1 MRLHRIYSAAA
12 ITPDSDMDLTPDA
25 ARHVA
30 QVLRLRAND
39 QLILFDG
46 SGTEYDCTLTG
57 VVRSR
62 ASVNVGKS
70 RSPNT
75 ESPIDITLWHGL
87 CRGTRMD
94 TVVQKATELG
104 AKRIQPMVTSR
115 SVVKLDAG
123 RAAKRLEHWQKVAI
137 SAAEQSGRCVIPEVL
152 HPVKFTEL
160 LSKFTGSGTKIIFD
174 PGGTK
179 LLIGLVQ
186 EEKSI
191 VLCTGPEGGFTED
204 ELQLAESVGFNKVA
218 MGPRILRTETAP
230 VVALS
235 LTQHIAGDLRLAD

>member
-30 QVLRLRAND
+30 QVLRLRVND
-39 QLILFDG
+39 QLVLFDG
-46 SGTEYDCTLTG
+46 SGTEYDCTLTE
-57 VVRSR
+57 VIRSR
-62 ASVNVGKS
+62 ASVNVGKG

-115 SVVKLDAG
+115 SVVKLDAD

-152 HPVKFTEL
+152 NPVKFTEL

-174 PGGTK
+174 PSGTK

-186 EEKSI
+186 EKKSI
-191 VLCTGPEGGFTED
+191 LLCTGPEGGFTED